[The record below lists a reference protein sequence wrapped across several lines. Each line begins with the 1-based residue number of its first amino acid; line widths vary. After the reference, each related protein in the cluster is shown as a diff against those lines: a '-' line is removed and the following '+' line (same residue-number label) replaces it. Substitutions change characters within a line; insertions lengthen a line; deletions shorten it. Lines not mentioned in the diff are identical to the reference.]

1 MTTPSRRKTLFVP
14 GPTEVRDEILAEMS
28 RPMIAHRHAD
38 FTALCREIFPKL
50 PALFG
55 TTKNRVMV
63 ATGSATGLMEAALRN
78 GVKRRALCLVS
89 GAFGERWKDIAKL
102 NGVPH
107 DALEVEWGKAIRGDA
122 VRAALAKADY
132 DAVTL
137 IHNETSTGVMNP
149 LGEIAA
155 AVREGKPEALLL
167 VDTVSS
173 LGGVPIDVDA
183 HGIDV
188 CLAGVQKALAL
199 PPGLVLFSVSE
210 RAFARAE
217 SIPHRGYFFDFLD
230 YRKFHDKF
238 STPSTPAVSIFYALR
253 KQLERIEHETLARRF
268 ERHREM
274 AAIVRAWARERFA
287 LFPEKGY
294 ESETLTCVSNTRG
307 TDLDA
312 LAADLAQNGMAI
324 ADGYGPL
331 KGKTFRIAHMG
342 DLTPGEMRGLLA
354 RIDAFIG
361 AGGTGAASRAVL

>member
-1 MTTPSRRKTLFVP
+1 MTTPPRRKTLFVP
-14 GPTEVRDEILAEMS
+14 GPTEVRDEVLAEMS

-55 TTKNRVMV
+55 TKHRVMV

-78 GVKRRALCLVS
+78 TVKRRALCLVS
-89 GAFGERWKDIAKL
+89 GAFGERWRDIAKS

-107 DALEVEWGKAIRGDA
+107 DSLDVEWGKAIRGEA

-137 IHNETSTGVMNP
+137 VHNETSTGVMNP
-149 LGEIAA
+149 LPEIAA
-155 AVREGKPEALLL
+155 AVRESAKDALFL

-173 LGGVPIDVDA
+173 LGGVPIDADR

-188 CLAGVQKALAL
+188 GLAGVQKALAL

-210 RAFARAE
+210 RAFSRAE
-217 SIPHRGYFFDFLD
+217 SIPNRGYFLDFLE

-238 STPSTPAVSIFYALR
+238 STPQTPAVSIFYALR
-253 KQLERIEHETLARRF
+253 RQLERIELETLEKRF

-274 AAIVRAWARERFA
+274 ARLVRAWARERSFSLFA
-287 LFPEKGY
+287 EAGFEA
-294 ESETLTCVSNTRG
+294 ETLTCVANTR
-307 TDLDA
+307 DA
-312 LAADLAQNGMAI
+312 DVEALSGYLAEHGLAI

-342 DLTPGEMRGLLA
+342 DLTPGEVRSLLE
-354 RIDAFIG
+354 RIDAFLG
-361 AGGTGAASRAVL
+361 ATVAPAGRAR